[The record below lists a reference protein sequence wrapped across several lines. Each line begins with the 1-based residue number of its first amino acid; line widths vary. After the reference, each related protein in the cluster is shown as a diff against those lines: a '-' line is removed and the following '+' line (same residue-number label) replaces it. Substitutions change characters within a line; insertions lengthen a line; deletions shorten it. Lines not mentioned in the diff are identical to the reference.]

1 MEIVCVNVP
10 VNILG
15 KSLVYNLIGPT
26 LKPFLNNFKRFFYF
40 EMWERITLEEI
51 DVLWEVVP
59 VFDDMSQICVRLAT
73 DIGEC
78 LYLGIRDAV
87 YANRV
92 WTFVIDPD

>member
-1 MEIVCVNVP
+1 VNVP

-15 KSLVYNLIGPT
+15 KSFVDNLICPA
-26 LKPFLNNFKRFFYF
+26 LKPFLNHFERVFYF
-40 EMWERITLEEI
+40 KVGERIALKEI

-59 VFDDMSQICVRLAT
+59 VFDDMSQICMRLAS

-78 LYLGIRDAV
+78 LYLGFWDAI
-87 YANRV
+87 YANGV

>member
-1 MEIVCVNVP
+1 VKIVGVNVP

-15 KSLVYNLIGPT
+15 KSFVYNLIGPAF
-26 LKPFLNNFKRFFYF
+26 KPFLNHFERFFYF
-40 EMWERITLEEI
+40 EVWERIALKEI
-51 DVLWEVVP
+51 DVLWEVFP

-78 LYLGIRDAV
+78 LYLGIGDAI
-87 YANRV
+87 YANGV